1 VRDVILK
8 MSMSLDG
15 FVSGPAGEID
25 WLFTNDE
32 EAVHW
37 SVQSI
42 ARAGVH
48 VMGSRTFRDMAAY
61 WPTSSGPFAGPMN
74 EIPKVYF
81 SRGGASETER
91 AHIDASA
98 RTASSSLGTDAATES
113 WDTAR
118 AATGDL
124 REEIAR
130 LVNEPGGEIVA
141 HGGAAFASSL
151 VAEGLIDEYR
161 LLTLLVALGQG
172 LPLFAG
178 VSSRIAFE
186 LVDVTRFPV
195 ERWPTSTG
203 RSSARA
209 GDPKQAV
216 ASEVIVSPTSEPE
229 GQAAAIT

>member
-1 VRDVILK
+1 VREVILK

-25 WLFTNDE
+25 WMFGSDE
-32 EAVHW
+32 EAIHW
-37 SVQSI
+37 TVQNI

-61 WPTSSGPFAGPMN
+61 WPTASGPFASPMN

-81 SRGGASETER
+81 SRSGASETTR
-91 AHIDASA
+91 ALVDARA
-98 RTASSSLGTDAATES
+98 DTASSSLAPDAATES

-130 LVNEPGGEIVA
+130 LVNEPGAEIVA

-151 VAEGLIDEYR
+151 VAEGLVDEYR
-161 LLTLLVALGQG
+161 LLTHPVALGRG

-178 VSSRIAFE
+178 VSSRLALD
-186 LVDVTRFPV
+186 LVDVTRFP
-195 ERWPTSTG
+195 G
-203 RSSARA
+203 
-209 GDPKQAV
+209 GAV
-216 ASEVIVSPTSEPE
+216 PHVYRKK
-229 GQAAAIT
+229 